1 MCFFIFYRLIFE
13 IYLFTFVQSYYKIAN
28 NKAMNTKFLITT
40 DNNRNESLKKKIIH
54 YYIANGDATIA
65 ELCKEMDLSIPT
77 VTKLIGELQEDGY
90 ILDFGKQETSGG
102 RKPNIYG
109 LNPTSGYFVGVD
121 IFRDKVNIAAV
132 DFKGEKL
139 RIEENIPFVLENTP
153 AALETL
159 CVQINTFIDSLP
171 VSREKVLAVGVNIS
185 GRVRPES
192 GYSYSIFYFE
202 EKPLSQ
208 ILEERIKIKIYIEND
223 TRAMLYGEYMQG
235 VVKGEKNIL
244 FINLNWGLGLSI
256 FINGELYYGKSGFSG
271 EFGHFCFFDNEILCH
286 CGKKGCIETEASGS
300 ALYRKLLERYKE
312 GCSTILAAKIDKK
325 ENITMADMIEAIQK
339 EDVLCIEILEE
350 MGLNLGR
357 GIAGLMNI
365 FNPELVV
372 LGGALSLTGEYI
384 SLPIK
389 SAIRKYSLN
398 LVSQDTEIRLSKLGE
413 RAGVLGACL
422 LSRSK
427 ILGMIRY

>member
-1 MCFFIFYRLIFE
+1 
-13 IYLFTFVQSYYKIAN
+13 
-28 NKAMNTKFLITT
+28 MNTKFLITA
-40 DNNRNESLKKKIIH
+40 DSNRSALLKKKIIH

-77 VTKLIGELQEDGY
+77 VTKLVGELLDDGY
-90 ILDFGKQETSGG
+90 ILDFGKQETNGG

-109 LNPTSGYFVGVD
+109 LNPVSGYFVGVD
-121 IFRDKVNIAAV
+121 VFRSKINIAAV
-132 DFKGEKL
+132 DFKGDKL
-139 RIEENIPFVLENTP
+139 RVEENIPYSLENTP
-153 AALETL
+153 EALEML
-159 CVQINTFIDSLP
+159 CNLINDFIDRLSVP
-171 VSREKVLAVGVNIS
+171 REKVLAVGVNIS
-185 GRVRPES
+185 GRVNPVS

-208 ILEERIKIKIYIEND
+208 ILEERINIKIYIEND
-223 TRAMLYGEYMQG
+223 TRAMMYGEYMQG

-244 FINLNWGLGLSI
+244 FINMGWGLGLSI

-300 ALYRKLLERYKE
+300 ALHRKLLERYRE
-312 GCSTILAAKIDKK
+312 GSSTILAEKIEKK
-325 ENITMADMIEAIQK
+325 EKIKMADMIEAIQK

-350 MGLNLGR
+350 MGEKLGR

-372 LGGALSLTGEYI
+372 LGGTLSLTSEYI

-398 LVSQDTEIRLSKLGE
+398 LVSQDTEIKVSKLGE
-413 RAGVLGACL
+413 RAGALGA
-422 LSRSK
+422 
-427 ILGMIRY
+427 

>member
-1 MCFFIFYRLIFE
+1 
-13 IYLFTFVQSYYKIAN
+13 
-28 NKAMNTKFLITT
+28 MNTKFLITPES
-40 DNNRNESLKKKIIH
+40 NRNESLKKKIIH

-109 LNPTSGYFVGVD
+109 LNPASGYFVGVD
-121 IFRDKVNIAAV
+121 VFRDRINIAAV

-139 RIEENIPFVLENTP
+139 RIEENISYSLENTP
-153 AALETL
+153 VALESL
-159 CVQINTFIDSLP
+159 CQLINSFIDSLP
-171 VSREKVLAVGVNIS
+171 ISREKILAVGVNIS
-185 GRVRPES
+185 GRVKPAS

-208 ILEERIKIKIYIEND
+208 ILEERINIKIYIEND

-244 FINLNWGLGLSI
+244 FVNMSWGLGLSI
-256 FINGELYYGKSGFSG
+256 LINGELYYGKSGFSG
-271 EFGHFCFFDNEILCH
+271 EFGHFCFFDNEILCQ
-286 CGKKGCIETEASGS
+286 CGKKGCVETEASGS
-300 ALYRKLLERYKE
+300 ALHRKLLEKYRE
-312 GCSTILAAKIDKK
+312 GSSTILANKIDNQ
-325 ENITMADMIEAIQK
+325 EEITMVDMIEAIQK

-357 GIAGLMNI
+357 GIAGLINI

-372 LGGALSLTGEYI
+372 LGGPLSLTGEYI

-398 LVSQDTEIRLSKLGE
+398 LVSQDTEIKVSKLGE

-427 ILGMIRY
+427 ILGMIHY

>member
-1 MCFFIFYRLIFE
+1 
-13 IYLFTFVQSYYKIAN
+13 
-28 NKAMNTKFLITT
+28 MNTKFLITA
-40 DNNRNESLKKKIIH
+40 DSNRSALLKKKIIH

-77 VTKLIGELQEDGY
+77 VTKLVGELLDDGY
-90 ILDFGKQETSGG
+90 ILDFGKQETNGG

-109 LNPTSGYFVGVD
+109 LNPVSGYFVGVD
-121 IFRDKVNIAAV
+121 VFRSKINIAAV
-132 DFKGEKL
+132 DFKGDKL
-139 RIEENIPFVLENTP
+139 RVEENIPYSLENTP
-153 AALETL
+153 EALEML
-159 CVQINTFIDSLP
+159 CNLINDFIDRLSVP
-171 VSREKVLAVGVNIS
+171 REKVLAVGVNIS
-185 GRVRPES
+185 GRVNPVS

-208 ILEERIKIKIYIEND
+208 ILEERINIKIYIEND
-223 TRAMLYGEYMQG
+223 TRAMMYGEYMQG

-244 FINLNWGLGLSI
+244 FINMGWGLGLSI
-256 FINGELYYGKSGFSG
+256 FINGELYYGKFGFSG

-300 ALYRKLLERYKE
+300 ALHRKLLERYRE
-312 GCSTILAAKIDKK
+312 GSSTILAEKIEKK
-325 ENITMADMIEAIQK
+325 EKIKMADMIEAIQK

-350 MGLNLGR
+350 MGEKLGR

-372 LGGALSLTGEYI
+372 LGGTLSLTSEYI

-398 LVSQDTEIRLSKLGE
+398 LVSQDTEIKVSKLGE
-413 RAGVLGACL
+413 RAGALGACL

-427 ILGMIRY
+427 MLGMIHY

>member
-1 MCFFIFYRLIFE
+1 MFE
-13 IYLFTFVQSYYKIAN
+13 KYLSTFVYSNYSRQKN
-28 NKAMNTKFLITT
+28 NTMNTKFLITA
-40 DNNRNESLKKKIIH
+40 DSNRSALLKKKIIH

-77 VTKLIGELQEDGY
+77 VTKLVGELLDDGY
-90 ILDFGKQETSGG
+90 ILDFGKQETNGG

-109 LNPTSGYFVGVD
+109 LNPVSGYFVGVD
-121 IFRDKVNIAAV
+121 VFRSKINIAAV
-132 DFKGEKL
+132 DFKGDKL
-139 RIEENIPFVLENTP
+139 RVEENIPYSLENTP
-153 AALETL
+153 EALEML
-159 CVQINTFIDSLP
+159 CNLINDFIDRLSVP
-171 VSREKVLAVGVNIS
+171 REKVLAVGVNIS
-185 GRVRPES
+185 GRVNPVS

-223 TRAMLYGEYMQG
+223 TRAMMYGEYMQG

-244 FINLNWGLGLSI
+244 FINMGWGLGLSI

-300 ALYRKLLERYKE
+300 ALHRKLLERYRE
-312 GCSTILAAKIDKK
+312 GSSTILAEKIEKK
-325 ENITMADMIEAIQK
+325 EKIKMADMIEAIQK

-350 MGLNLGR
+350 MGEKLGR

-372 LGGALSLTGEYI
+372 LGGTLSLTSEYI

-398 LVSQDTEIRLSKLGE
+398 LVSQDTEIKVSRLGE
-413 RAGVLGACL
+413 RAGALGACL

-427 ILGMIRY
+427 MLGMIHY

>member
-1 MCFFIFYRLIFE
+1 
-13 IYLFTFVQSYYKIAN
+13 
-28 NKAMNTKFLITT
+28 MNTKFLTET
-40 DNNRNESLKKKIIH
+40 DCSRSELLKKKIIH
-54 YYIANGDATIA
+54 FYIANGDATIA

-77 VTKLIGELQEDGY
+77 VTKLIGELQDDGY

-109 LNPTSGYFVGVD
+109 LNPVSGYFVGVD
-121 IFRDKVNIAAV
+121 VYTNKLNFAAV

-139 RIEENIPFVLENTP
+139 SIEENIPYALENTP
-153 AALETL
+153 AALDIL
-159 CVQINTFIDSLP
+159 CQLINNFIDSLSVP
-171 VSREKVLAVGVNIS
+171 REKVLAVGINIS
-185 GRVRPES
+185 GRVRPMS

-208 ILEERIKIKIYIEND
+208 ILEDRIKIKTYIEND

-235 VVKGEKNIL
+235 IVKGEKNIL
-244 FINLNWGLGLSI
+244 FVNMSWGLGLAI
-256 FINGELYYGKSGFSG
+256 LINGELYYGKSGFSG

-286 CGKKGCIETEASGS
+286 CGKKGCLETEASGS
-300 ALYRKLLERYKE
+300 ALYRKLMEKYRE
-312 GCSTILAAKIDKK
+312 GSSTILSKKI
-325 ENITMADMIEAIQK
+325 ENQEKISMDDLIEAIQK
-339 EDVLCIEILEE
+339 EDVLCIEILEQ

-372 LGGALSLTGEYI
+372 LGGAFSQTGEYL
-384 SLPIK
+384 SLPVK

-398 LVSQDTEIRLSKLGE
+398 LVNQDTEMKVSKLGE

-427 ILGMIRY
+427 ILGMIHY

>member
-1 MCFFIFYRLIFE
+1 
-13 IYLFTFVQSYYKIAN
+13 
-28 NKAMNTKFLITT
+28 MNTKFLITT

-121 IFRDKVNIAAV
+121 IFRDKINIAAV

-153 AALETL
+153 AALESL
-159 CVQINTFIDSLP
+159 CILINTFIDSLP

-271 EFGHFCFFDNEILCH
+271 EFGHFCIFDNEILCH

-300 ALYRKLLERYKE
+300 ALHRKLLERYKE
-312 GCSTILAAKIDKK
+312 GSSTILAAKIDKNEK
-325 ENITMADMIEAIQK
+325 ITLADMIEAIQK

>member
-1 MCFFIFYRLIFE
+1 
-13 IYLFTFVQSYYKIAN
+13 
-28 NKAMNTKFLITT
+28 MNTKFLITA
-40 DNNRNESLKKKIIH
+40 DSNRSALLKKKIIH

-77 VTKLIGELQEDGY
+77 VTKLVGELLDDGY
-90 ILDFGKQETSGG
+90 ILDFGKQETNGG

-109 LNPTSGYFVGVD
+109 LNPVSGYFVGVD
-121 IFRDKVNIAAV
+121 VFRSKINIAAV
-132 DFKGEKL
+132 DFKGDKL
-139 RIEENIPFVLENTP
+139 RVEENIPYSLENTP
-153 AALETL
+153 EALEML
-159 CVQINTFIDSLP
+159 CNLINDFIDRLSVP
-171 VSREKVLAVGVNIS
+171 REKVLAVGVNIS
-185 GRVRPES
+185 GRVNPVS

-208 ILEERIKIKIYIEND
+208 ILEERINIKIYIEND
-223 TRAMLYGEYMQG
+223 TRAMMYGEYMQG

-244 FINLNWGLGLSI
+244 FINMGWGLGLSI

-300 ALYRKLLERYKE
+300 ALHRKLLERYRE
-312 GCSTILAAKIDKK
+312 GSSTILAEKIEKK
-325 ENITMADMIEAIQK
+325 EKIKMADMIEAIQK

-350 MGLNLGR
+350 MGEKLGR

-372 LGGALSLTGEYI
+372 LGGTLSLTSEYI

-398 LVSQDTEIRLSKLGE
+398 LVSQDTEIKVSKLGE
-413 RAGVLGACL
+413 RAGALGACL
-422 LSRSK
+422 HSRSEM
-427 ILGMIRY
+427 LGMIHY

>member
-1 MCFFIFYRLIFE
+1 
-13 IYLFTFVQSYYKIAN
+13 
-28 NKAMNTKFLITT
+28 
-40 DNNRNESLKKKIIH
+40 
-54 YYIANGDATIA
+54 
-65 ELCKEMDLSIPT
+65 
-77 VTKLIGELQEDGY
+77 
-90 ILDFGKQETSGG
+90 
-102 RKPNIYG
+102 
-109 LNPTSGYFVGVD
+109 
-121 IFRDKVNIAAV
+121 
-132 DFKGEKL
+132 
-139 RIEENIPFVLENTP
+139 
-153 AALETL
+153 
-159 CVQINTFIDSLP
+159 
-171 VSREKVLAVGVNIS
+171 
-185 GRVRPES
+185 
-192 GYSYSIFYFE
+192 
-202 EKPLSQ
+202 
-208 ILEERIKIKIYIEND
+208 
-223 TRAMLYGEYMQG
+223 MQG

-300 ALYRKLLERYKE
+300 ALHRKLLERYRE
-312 GCSTILAAKIDKK
+312 GSSTILAAKIDKNEK
-325 ENITMADMIEAIQK
+325 ITLADMIEAIQK

>member
-1 MCFFIFYRLIFE
+1 
-13 IYLFTFVQSYYKIAN
+13 
-28 NKAMNTKFLITT
+28 MNTKFLITA
-40 DNNRNESLKKKIIH
+40 DSNRSALLKKKIIH

-77 VTKLIGELQEDGY
+77 VTKLVGELLDDGY
-90 ILDFGKQETSGG
+90 ILDFGKQETNGG

-109 LNPTSGYFVGVD
+109 LNPVSGYFVGVD
-121 IFRDKVNIAAV
+121 VFRSKINIAAV
-132 DFKGEKL
+132 DFKGDKL
-139 RIEENIPFVLENTP
+139 RVEENIPYSLENTP
-153 AALETL
+153 EALEML
-159 CVQINTFIDSLP
+159 CNLINDFIDRLSVP
-171 VSREKVLAVGVNIS
+171 REKVLAVGVNIS
-185 GRVRPES
+185 GRVNPVS

-208 ILEERIKIKIYIEND
+208 ILEERINIKIYIEND
-223 TRAMLYGEYMQG
+223 TRAMMYGEYMQG

-244 FINLNWGLGLSI
+244 FINMGWGLGLSI

-300 ALYRKLLERYKE
+300 ALHRKLLERYRE
-312 GCSTILAAKIDKK
+312 GSSTILAEKIEKK
-325 ENITMADMIEAIQK
+325 EKIKMADMIEAIQK

-350 MGLNLGR
+350 MGEKLGR

-372 LGGALSLTGEYI
+372 LGGTLSLTSEYI

-398 LVSQDTEIRLSKLGE
+398 LVSQDTEIKVSKLGE
-413 RAGVLGACL
+413 RAGALGACL
-422 LSRSK
+422 LSISK
-427 ILGMIRY
+427 MLGMIHY

>member
-1 MCFFIFYRLIFE
+1 
-13 IYLFTFVQSYYKIAN
+13 
-28 NKAMNTKFLITT
+28 
-40 DNNRNESLKKKIIH
+40 
-54 YYIANGDATIA
+54 
-65 ELCKEMDLSIPT
+65 
-77 VTKLIGELQEDGY
+77 
-90 ILDFGKQETSGG
+90 
-102 RKPNIYG
+102 
-109 LNPTSGYFVGVD
+109 
-121 IFRDKVNIAAV
+121 
-132 DFKGEKL
+132 
-139 RIEENIPFVLENTP
+139 
-153 AALETL
+153 
-159 CVQINTFIDSLP
+159 
-171 VSREKVLAVGVNIS
+171 
-185 GRVRPES
+185 
-192 GYSYSIFYFE
+192 
-202 EKPLSQ
+202 
-208 ILEERIKIKIYIEND
+208 
-223 TRAMLYGEYMQG
+223 MQG

-312 GCSTILAAKIDKK
+312 GSSTILAAKIDKK

>member
-1 MCFFIFYRLIFE
+1 
-13 IYLFTFVQSYYKIAN
+13 
-28 NKAMNTKFLITT
+28 MNTKFLITA
-40 DNNRNESLKKKIIH
+40 DSNRSALLKKKIIH

-77 VTKLIGELQEDGY
+77 VTKLVGELLDDGY
-90 ILDFGKQETSGG
+90 ILDFGKQETNGG

-109 LNPTSGYFVGVD
+109 LNPVSGYFVGVD
-121 IFRDKVNIAAV
+121 VFRSKINIAAV
-132 DFKGEKL
+132 DFKGDKL
-139 RIEENIPFVLENTP
+139 RVEENIPYSLENTP
-153 AALETL
+153 EALEML
-159 CVQINTFIDSLP
+159 CNLINDFIDRLSVP
-171 VSREKVLAVGVNIS
+171 REKVLAVGVNIS
-185 GRVRPES
+185 GRVNPVS

-223 TRAMLYGEYMQG
+223 TRAMMYGEYMQG

-244 FINLNWGLGLSI
+244 FINMGWGLGLSI

-300 ALYRKLLERYKE
+300 ALHRKLLERYRE
-312 GCSTILAAKIDKK
+312 GSSTILAEKIEKK
-325 ENITMADMIEAIQK
+325 EKIKMADMIEAIQK

-350 MGLNLGR
+350 MGEKLGR

-372 LGGALSLTGEYI
+372 LGGTLSLTSEYI

-398 LVSQDTEIRLSKLGE
+398 LVSQDTEIKVSRLGE
-413 RAGVLGACL
+413 RAGALGACL
-422 LSRSK
+422 LSWSK
-427 ILGMIRY
+427 MLGMIHY